1 MSAVA
6 AEPRLPRTDAVLA
19 QAPKENF
26 PVASRLLGAAVRRHV
41 IAIYGFAR
49 LVDDTGDEAEGD
61 RLALLDELD
70 REVSRLY
77 AGEAPAH
84 PLMRRLAP
92 TVTATGIPPEPLRA
106 LIEAGR
112 QDQRVSS
119 YRTFDDLLG
128 YCELS
133 ANPVGRM
140 VLYVLGCATQER
152 FGLSDAVCSGLQ
164 VVEHLQDVGE
174 DLARGRV
181 YLPEQDMRRFGCEP
195 ADLERRPTSGAVR
208 ALVQFEAGRARRLL
222 DHGAPL
228 VRALPARPALAVA
241 AFVGGGRAALGAIE
255 RAGYDVLGA
264 PPRASPP
271 ARAAAWLA
279 VLREQLGRGRR

>member
-6 AEPRLPRTDAVLA
+6 AEPRLPRAEAVMA
-19 QAPKENF
+19 QAPEENF
-26 PVASRLLGAAVRRHV
+26 PVASRLLGADVRRHL

-49 LVDDTGDEAEGD
+49 LVDDTGDEAAGD

-77 AGEAPAH
+77 AGEVPEH

-92 TVTATGIPPEPLRA
+92 TVTATGIPAEPLRA
-106 LIEAGR
+106 LIAAGR

-133 ANPVGRM
+133 ANPVGRL
-140 VLYVLGCATQER
+140 VLYVFGRATPER
-152 FGLSDAVCSGLQ
+152 FRLSDSVCSGLQ

-181 YLPEQDMRRFGCEP
+181 YLPEEDMRRFGCGP
-195 ADLERRPTSGAVR
+195 ADLERRPASAAVR
-208 ALVQFEAGRARRLL
+208 ALVQFEAERARCLL
-222 DHGAPL
+222 DDGAPL
-228 VRALPARPALAVA
+228 VRTLPGRPALAVA
-241 AFVGGGRAALGAIE
+241 AFVGGGRAALRAIE

-264 PPRASPP
+264 PPRASAP

-279 VLREQLGRGRR
+279 VLVEQLARGRR

>member
-6 AEPRLPRTDAVLA
+6 AEPRLPRADAVLA
-19 QAPKENF
+19 QAPEENF
-26 PVASRLLGAAVRRHV
+26 PVASRLLGAEVRRHL

-61 RLALLDELD
+61 QLALLDELD

-77 AGEAPAH
+77 AGEAPEH

-92 TVTATGIPPEPLRA
+92 TVAATGIPPDPLRA
-106 LIEAGR
+106 LIAAGR

-133 ANPVGRM
+133 ANPVGRL
-140 VLYVLGCATQER
+140 VLHVFGGATPER
-152 FGLSDAVCSGLQ
+152 FRLSDSICSGLQ

-174 DLARGRV
+174 DVARGRV
-181 YLPEQDMRRFGCEP
+181 YLPQEDMRRFGCEP
-195 ADLERRPTSGAVR
+195 ADLERPPASGAVR
-208 ALVQFEAGRARRLL
+208 ALVEFEAGRARRLL
-222 DHGAPL
+222 DDGAPL
-228 VRALPARPALAVA
+228 VRTLRGRPALAVA
-241 AFVGGGRAALGAIE
+241 AFVGGGRAALRAIE
-255 RAGYDVLGA
+255 RAGYEVLGA
-264 PPRASPP
+264 PPRASSR
-271 ARAAAWLA
+271 ARAAACLA
-279 VLREQLGRGRR
+279 VFGEQLARGRR